1 MYLAKKIPFQSS
13 TKTRFSFCES
23 NAYLSLARWARAQA
37 SHLLPKSLTNY
48 KTNIQQTLNTV
59 LSKVASCRRKSPPIW
74 LVSAGYSARHFF
86 TDFFK

>member
-23 NAYLSLARWARAQA
+23 NPYLSLAQWARVQA

-48 KTNIQQTLNTV
+48 KTSIQQTLNIG
-59 LSKVASCRRKSPPIW
+59 LSKVASCRQKSLSIW
-74 LVSAGYSARHFF
+74 LVSANYSARHLF
-86 TDFFK
+86 TEFFK